1 MTKKQ
6 FIFPIAILMGVIL
19 FYFVAASFEK
29 PPEEKKKV
37 DNTPIVD
44 VFINEFVEQKLI
56 VTSYGIASAKFET
69 TIAAQVS
76 GEIVYISK
84 DLERGGFV
92 KKGTILARIDKSDY
106 QADLIEAEAGVTSA
120 NASLIKEKALAKVA
134 KQQRRSVSSLASPLS
149 LHVPQLTQAKAVLL
163 SAKAKYQRAK
173 RNLSK
178 TVIRAP
184 FNGLIKTR
192 SIGLGSYVRV
202 GEKLAEVLSTNIAEI
217 RLPIVEDDFQ
227 YLQND
232 GVGLNVLLTSHVAGK
247 TVFWK
252 GKIVR
257 SEGVLDA
264 KSRMNYL
271 VAEVKDPYGRLSKA
285 VEHIDLRYGTY
296 LTVKIEGETAK
307 EISVIDESLLVDGK
321 VAIVTDKNTIHF
333 QEVEALRVVGQKAYI
348 RTGLKKGAKVISS
361 ALNYPIEG
369 LKVKIGTTHVGS
381 EK

>member
-6 FIFPIAILMGVIL
+6 FIFPIVILVGVIL
-19 FYFVAASFEK
+19 FYFVASSFKK

-37 DNTPIVD
+37 DNAQVVD
-44 VFINEFVEQKLI
+44 VFINELVEQKLI
-56 VTSYGIASAKFET
+56 VTSHGIASAKFET

-106 QADLIEAEAGVTSA
+106 QANLIEAEAGITSA
-120 NASLIKEKALAKVA
+120 NAALIKEKALAKVA
-134 KQQRRSVSSLASPLS
+134 KQQRSKVSSSATPLS
-149 LHVPQLTQAKAVLL
+149 LRIPQLTQAKAVLL

-178 TVIRAP
+178 TVIKAP
-184 FNGLIKTR
+184 FNALIKAR
-192 SIGLGSYVRV
+192 SIGLGSYMRV
-202 GEKLAEVLSTNIAEI
+202 GEALAQVLSTNIAEI
-217 RLPIVEDDFQ
+217 RLPIVEADFQ
-227 YLQND
+227 YFQNN

-247 TVFWK
+247 AVHWK

-257 SEGVLDA
+257 SEGVLDE

-271 VAEVKDPYGRLSKA
+271 VAEVIDPYGRLSKA

-296 LTVKIEGETAK
+296 LTVKIEAETAK
-307 EISVIDESLLVDGK
+307 DISVIDQSLLVDGK
-321 VAIVTDKNTIHF
+321 VPIVTDNNTIHF
-333 QEVEALRVVGQKAYI
+333 QEINVFRVVGKKVYI
-348 RTGLKKGAKVISS
+348 KTGLNKGMKVISS

-369 LKVKIGTTHVGS
+369 LKIKIGKSQTGS